1 MGTKSKMKPTSS
13 SERGVCYF
21 SHVPHG
27 FFEKE
32 MREFLTQFG
41 TVTNLRI
48 ARSPKTGKSKG
59 YAFVEFMFKDVAKI
73 VAETMNNYLMFEKL
87 VKCQV
92 VPSEKFHKNV
102 FKGKINPLKPPSK
115 MRRLAAKK
123 ELHAT
128 KTEKQND
135 K

>member
-1 MGTKSKMKPTSS
+1 
-13 SERGVCYF
+13 
-21 SHVPHG
+21 
-27 FFEKE
+27 
-32 MREFLTQFG
+32 
-41 TVTNLRI
+41 
-48 ARSPKTGKSKG
+48 
-59 YAFVEFMFKDVAKI
+59 MFKDVAKI

-135 K
+135 KRNERQSKKLQKIQSKLEEFGVQLSVPKVSFIVTNGPLKNILIFLKIYFLYNRKKNR

>member
-1 MGTKSKMKPTSS
+1 MDLPLTKKSKMKPTKSKMKPTSS

-48 ARSPKTGKSKG
+48 GKYLCDTFRDIKNTGRISC
-59 YAFVEFMFKDVAKI
+59 YCF
-73 VAETMNNYLMFEKL
+73 
-87 VKCQV
+87 
-92 VPSEKFHKNV
+92 
-102 FKGKINPLKPPSK
+102 
-115 MRRLAAKK
+115 
-123 ELHAT
+123 
-128 KTEKQND
+128 
-135 K
+135 

>member
-1 MGTKSKMKPTSS
+1 MTQIFRSS
-13 SERGVCYF
+13 LYI
-21 SHVPHG
+21 
-27 FFEKE
+27 K
-32 MREFLTQFG
+32 
-41 TVTNLRI
+41 

-123 ELHAT
+123 DLHAT
-128 KTEKQND
+128 KTDKQND
-135 K
+135 KRNERQSRKLQKIQSKLEEFGVQLSVPKVSLL

>member
-1 MGTKSKMKPTSS
+1 MKPTKSKMKPTSS

-48 ARSPKTGKSKG
+48 GKYVIPSRKLL
-59 YAFVEFMFKDVAKI
+59 VEFRTIVFEEFK
-73 VAETMNNYLMFEKL
+73 EK
-87 VKCQV
+87 CDD
-92 VPSEKFHKNV
+92 
-102 FKGKINPLKPPSK
+102 
-115 MRRLAAKK
+115 
-123 ELHAT
+123 
-128 KTEKQND
+128 QNFLLLLLFAFLSHLLSFQSPWLSLFPFYAL
-135 K
+135 

>member
-1 MGTKSKMKPTSS
+1 
-13 SERGVCYF
+13 
-21 SHVPHG
+21 
-27 FFEKE
+27 
-32 MREFLTQFG
+32 
-41 TVTNLRI
+41 
-48 ARSPKTGKSKG
+48 
-59 YAFVEFMFKDVAKI
+59 MFKDVAKI

-135 K
+135 KRNERQSRKLQKIQSKLEEFGVQLSVPKVSFIVTNGPLKNI

>member
-1 MGTKSKMKPTSS
+1 MDLPLTKKSKMKPTKSKMKPTSS

-48 ARSPKTGKSKG
+48 GKCLCDTFRDIKNTGSISC
-59 YAFVEFMFKDVAKI
+59 YFF
-73 VAETMNNYLMFEKL
+73 
-87 VKCQV
+87 
-92 VPSEKFHKNV
+92 
-102 FKGKINPLKPPSK
+102 
-115 MRRLAAKK
+115 
-123 ELHAT
+123 
-128 KTEKQND
+128 
-135 K
+135 

>member
-1 MGTKSKMKPTSS
+1 
-13 SERGVCYF
+13 
-21 SHVPHG
+21 
-27 FFEKE
+27 
-32 MREFLTQFG
+32 
-41 TVTNLRI
+41 
-48 ARSPKTGKSKG
+48 
-59 YAFVEFMFKDVAKI
+59 MFKDVAKI

-135 K
+135 KRNERQSKKLQKIQSKLEEFGVQLSVPKVSFIVTNGPFFIKIFSIFMAALAQAL